1 MDSHNKVWFIWES
14 FCPPPDSRP
23 LLSITLTV
31 SHRRNRTCVIIL
43 SSQAFRE
50 KKPCCHSR
58 MWPVSRF
65 FFSLLFLL
73 FSRSNLLDLS
83 FFVYSKRCSP
93 GTQGHNWR
101 TWGTKQQLKHQWIFT
116 FKWFAW
122 ELLNDFI
129 YCRCLLRHFDLA
141 ENILWQWFLV
151 TEPPL
156 YNHLHRWRWI

>member
-1 MDSHNKVWFIWES
+1 MRIKHCHFVPLPTADLS
-14 FCPPPDSRP
+14 CP
-23 LLSITLTV
+23 LLRQCPTGETEHV
-31 SHRRNRTCVIIL
+31 S
-43 SSQAFRE
+43 SSCHLRLLE
-50 KKPCCHSR
+50 KKSLAVIPECDRCLG
-58 MWPVSRF
+58 F
-65 FFSLLFLL
+65 FILLFLL

-83 FFVYSKRCSP
+83 FFDSKRCSP
-93 GTQGHNWR
+93 GTQGHNGR
-101 TWGTKQQLKHQWIFT
+101 TWGTKQRLKHQSIFT

-129 YCRCLLRHFDLA
+129 YCHSLLRHLNLA